1 MPVYLWRS
9 LEFEVLSTFFVIL
22 QRLYVGLYNE
32 KIMDLALKYIF
43 QGCKTVNSDF
53 KRYGLESPQKNCN
66 RRPS

>member
-1 MPVYLWRS
+1 MGLTTSEYKLVTYYAGLP
-9 LEFEVLSTFFVIL
+9 LEVTGIWSAFHLFVIL

-53 KRYGLESPQKNCN
+53 
-66 RRPS
+66 